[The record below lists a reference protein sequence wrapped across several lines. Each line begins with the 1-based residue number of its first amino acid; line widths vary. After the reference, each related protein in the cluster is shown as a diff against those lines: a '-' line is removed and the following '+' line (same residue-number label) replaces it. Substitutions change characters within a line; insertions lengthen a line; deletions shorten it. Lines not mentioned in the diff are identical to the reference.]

1 MTALPAPRTRP
12 RRARGSCP
20 THARD
25 ACCPPPVGLREPL
38 PRAGTQR
45 TGRGAIA
52 SKGMD
57 AAQNAVEYLFATAA
71 HLWCDQAKDKH
82 SQTPTHAHGL
92 NLSMAAV
99 VQLDH
104 KVRELSKCKE
114 WATDAERRVMQVR
127 SDLKTKRNE
136 KNALPCFGTA
146 KCSELR
152 TAVHHLMRARAAARG
167 ARLEDHLGGPT
178 LRWPLQ
184 VSGARPRAYPC
195 RDACG
200 PTECSGGHQSLTR
213 TPPSHAQQQRSGAR
227 VRLV

>member
-1 MTALPAPRTRP
+1 
-12 RRARGSCP
+12 
-20 THARD
+20 
-25 ACCPPPVGLREPL
+25 
-38 PRAGTQR
+38 
-45 TGRGAIA
+45 
-52 SKGMD
+52 MD

-136 KNALPCFGTA
+136 KNALPCFI
-146 KCSELR
+146 
-152 TAVHHLMRARAAARG
+152 
-167 ARLEDHLGGPT
+167 
-178 LRWPLQ
+178 
-184 VSGARPRAYPC
+184 
-195 RDACG
+195 
-200 PTECSGGHQSLTR
+200 
-213 TPPSHAQQQRSGAR
+213 PPSAANSVLPCITLCVHAQLQEVLDWKTISEGLLYDGLSKCQVHGHAHIRAGMRVVQRSAPEATR
-227 VRLV
+227 V